1 MVRALQAS
9 KAALCATV
17 LLLVVLLALSG
28 VMLGGTVL
36 AGQSLWG
43 SRLPTDVEPQRP
55 CSVRGGIR
63 GGGPVSLDQTQAI
76 PELERPALNSS
87 HIQQDLTNQ
96 GETPC

>member
-1 MVRALQAS
+1 MLMAQQAS

-28 VMLGGTVL
+28 VMLGDTVL

-43 SRLPTDVEPQRP
+43 SRAQAGVEPGQP
-55 CSVRGGIR
+55 C
-63 GGGPVSLDQTQAI
+63 GGPSSAGQVLAI
-76 PELERPALNSS
+76 PELERPTLNSS
-87 HIQQDLTNQ
+87 HIQQDLTHQ

>member
-1 MVRALQAS
+1 MFMALQAS
-9 KAALCATV
+9 KAAFCAIV

-43 SRLPTDVEPQRP
+43 SRAKVDVEPRQP
-55 CSVRGGIR
+55 CGAR
-63 GGGPVSLDQTQAI
+63 GGGPGSAGQALAM
-76 PELERPALNSS
+76 PELERRLLNSS
-87 HIQQDLTNQ
+87 QILRDLTHQ